1 MNLIELKDKL
11 YWNNVPE
18 RWYSL
23 NDGLKPDA
31 CILYKNYSTWEFFYL
46 DEKGGRND
54 VHFFKNDEEAYN
66 YLWKKMKY
74 QLEIFNIEPRQ
85 KEDDLHP

>member
-1 MNLIELKDKL
+1 MDLVELKDKL
-11 YWNNVPE
+11 NRSNVPH

-31 CILYKNYSTWEFFYL
+31 CILFKNYSGWEFFYL
-46 DEKGGRND
+46 DEKGDRHD
-54 VHFFKNDEEAYN
+54 TRMFAKEEDAYE

-74 QLEIFNIEPRQ
+74 LLDFYGVKPRS
-85 KEDDLHP
+85 DNY